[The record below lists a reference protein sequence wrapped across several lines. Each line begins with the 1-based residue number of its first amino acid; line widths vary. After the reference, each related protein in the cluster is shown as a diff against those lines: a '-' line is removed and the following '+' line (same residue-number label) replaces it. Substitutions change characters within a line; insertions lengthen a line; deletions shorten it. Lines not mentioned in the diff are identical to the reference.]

1 MAPPSKKRKTNSS
14 APAEITFDFS
24 AREEYLTG
32 FHKRKQARIK
42 HAQEQAAKQ
51 EKEERLRLRKQ
62 VTSLLHLTGTDANGY
77 LVKRSEKGRS
87 REACQRS

>member
-1 MAPPSKKRKTNSS
+1 MAPPSKKRKTNST
-14 APAEITFDFS
+14 APAEIKFDFS

-62 VTSLLHLTGTDANGY
+62 VSTFYNFTLRSLQVLGLD
-77 LVKRSEKGRS
+77 VRFF
-87 REACQRS
+87 